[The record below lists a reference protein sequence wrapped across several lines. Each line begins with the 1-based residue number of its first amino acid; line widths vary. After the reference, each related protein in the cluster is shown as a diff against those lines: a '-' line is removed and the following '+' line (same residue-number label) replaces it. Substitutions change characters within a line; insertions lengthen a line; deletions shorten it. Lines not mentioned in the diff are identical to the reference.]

1 MKKIISVIL
10 CIFVLFSTFTLGATA
25 TDENET
31 PPVVLDFVLTPISE
45 FKDSNENDSRAT
57 GLIQAYSLGLSKS
70 GTTLYLTGHT
80 TCDSSV
86 VKCGFKNLVVE
97 RRKSS
102 SYSWSE
108 YYDYGNV
115 YIDTHG
121 ANLNTSLVVAS
132 GYQYRISCKHYA
144 KKSLLVTQTISNT
157 SGIVTVS

>member
-1 MKKIISVIL
+1 MKKIISILL
-10 CIFVLFSTFTLGATA
+10 CIFVLFSTFTFSVSAA
-25 TDENET
+25 EENET
-31 PPVVLDFVLTPISE
+31 PPLILDISITPVTE
-45 FKDSNENDSRAT
+45 LKTTDENGVRAT
-57 GLIQAYSLGLSKS
+57 GLIASYNLSLSKS
-70 GTTLYLTGHT
+70 GTTLHLTGHT
-80 TCDSSV
+80 TCSPDV

-115 YIDTHG
+115 YIETFG
-121 ANLNTSLVVAS
+121 ASLDTSLSVAS